1 MLASFPSLP
10 TALLI
15 LWSLVDPLHAQEEPS
30 GGYLAAVFKG
40 DVPHV
45 FFNLA
50 PASTP
55 STFTPLN
62 NGEAVLMPTSGTG
75 GARDPFIFKAQ
86 DSSGVRKARNP
97 FQEGVLTSLVAS
109 SLS

>member
-1 MLASFPSLP
+1 MITPTQSLATVTWMLLGLAGSLR
-10 TALLI
+10 
-15 LWSLVDPLHAQEEPS
+15 AQEQQA

-40 DVPHV
+40 DVPQV

-62 NGEAVLMPTSGTG
+62 NGNAVLVPTGGTG
-75 GARDPFIFKAQ
+75 GARDPYIFQEQ
-86 DSSGVRKARNP
+86 DSSKVRHRIILYRGA
-97 FQEGVLTSLVAS
+97 VLT
-109 SLS
+109 

>member
-10 TALLI
+10 TALSI
-15 LWSLVDPLHAQEEPS
+15 LLSLTNSLYAQEN
-30 GGYLAAVFKG
+30 G

-62 NGEAVLMPTSGTG
+62 NGDAVLVPTSGTG

-86 DSSGVRKARNP
+86 DSSKVSNALR
-97 FQEGVLTSLVAS
+97 
-109 SLS
+109 LS

>member
-10 TALLI
+10 TALSI
-15 LWSLVDPLHAQEEPS
+15 LLSLTNSLYAQENGA

-62 NGEAVLMPTSGTG
+62 NGDAVLVPTSGTG

-86 DSSGVRKARNP
+86 DSSKVSNALR
-97 FQEGVLTSLVAS
+97 
-109 SLS
+109 LS